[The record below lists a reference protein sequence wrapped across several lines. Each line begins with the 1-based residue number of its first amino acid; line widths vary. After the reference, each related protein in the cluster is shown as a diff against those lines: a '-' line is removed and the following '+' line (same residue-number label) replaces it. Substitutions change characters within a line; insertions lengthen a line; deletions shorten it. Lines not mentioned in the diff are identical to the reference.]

1 VSRALRQAI
10 AVLTILILAAA
21 GCSNSGDDD
30 AASDD
35 GGSATDDKAAPSG
48 EEDRDTF
55 VKLTGVPGVT
65 DDEISYAAI
74 GTKSNNPLGTCILDC
89 YVDGIKAY
97 FAFRNSEG
105 GIFGRDLVLG
115 EELDDAL
122 GSNQAK
128 ALEVISANDQFGVF
142 NAPLLATGFA
152 DLDDA
157 GIPTYNW
164 GIHAEEAAN
173 RTHIFP
179 STVILCADCT
189 GRAVPYLAQLAGKS
203 KVAAIGYGDTDNSKA
218 CTDGI
223 RRSVDLY
230 ADETGTE
237 NAYFNDEQTFGG
249 FKGTVRTVV
258 TAMKQA
264 GVEFVA
270 TCMDL
275 NGMKT
280 LAEELHRQDMDDV
293 VLSHP
298 NTYNQQFVAD
308 AGDLFEGDYVSVQYR
323 PYEADTKGTALE
335 DYLHWMDETGSE
347 VSELAMMGWIN
358 ATLAFDGLLAAGPE
372 FDRDK
377 VTAATNNL
385 EDWTAGGIIE
395 PVDWAKAHTP
405 FTDDTRPADA
415 GDECSAVVK
424 VVGGKFETLAPPDK
438 PWLCFPPG
446 KEWAEPE
453 NTNFG

>member
-1 VSRALRQAI
+1 VSPTLRRAI
-10 AVLTILILAAA
+10 AALTILVLTASAC
-21 GCSNSGDDD
+21 GNSGDDD
-30 AASDD
+30 ASPTTE
-35 GGSATDDKAAPSG
+35 GGSDTTAASG

-55 VKLTGVPGVT
+55 VSLDGVPGVS
-65 DDEISYAAI
+65 DDEISYTVI
-74 GTKSNNPLGTCILDC
+74 GTKENNPLGTCILDC
-89 YVDGIKAY
+89 YVDGIEAY

-105 GIFGRDLVLG
+105 GIFGRDLVVG
-115 EELDDAL
+115 QTLDDAL
-122 GSNQAK
+122 GQNQAK
-128 ALEVISANDQFGVF
+128 ALEVISADDAFGVF
-142 NAPLLATGFA
+142 NAPLLASGFG
-152 DLDDA
+152 DLEEA

-164 GIHAEEAAN
+164 GIHATEAAN

-179 STVILCADCT
+179 STVIQCADCT

-203 KVAAIGYGDTDNSKA
+203 KVGALGYGDTENSKA

-223 RRSVDLY
+223 RRSVELY
-230 ADETGTE
+230 SEDTGTE
-237 NAYFNDEQTFGG
+237 AAYFNDEQTFGG
-249 FKGTVRTVV
+249 WKGAARTVV

-264 GVEFVA
+264 GVEVVA

-293 VLSHP
+293 VLLHP

-308 AGDLFEGDYVSVQYR
+308 AGGLFDGDFVSVQYR
-323 PYEADTKGTALE
+323 PYEADADGTALE
-335 DYLHWMDETGSE
+335 DYLHWMDENGSE
-347 VSELAMMGWIN
+347 LSELAMMGWIN
-358 ATLAFDGLLAAGPE
+358 ASLAFDGLLAAGPE

-377 VTAATNNL
+377 VTAATNGL
-385 EDWTAGGIIE
+385 TDWTAGGIVE
-395 PVDWAKAHTP
+395 PIDWAKAHTP
-405 FTDDTRPADA
+405 FTDDTRPDDA

-424 VVGGKFETLAPPDK
+424 VVDGKFETVAPADK

-446 KEWAEPE
+446 KDWAEPE

>member
-1 VSRALRQAI
+1 VSRTLRQAI
-10 AVLTILILAAA
+10 AALSILVLTATA
-21 GCSNSGDDD
+21 CSNSSDDD
-30 AASDD
+30 ASSDD
-35 GGSATDDKAAPSG
+35 GGASDDAAAPSG
-48 EEDRDTF
+48 EEERDTF
-55 VKLTGVPGVT
+55 VSLDGVPGVT
-65 DDEISYAAI
+65 DDEISFAAI
-74 GTKSNNPLGTCILDC
+74 GTQEVNPLGTCILDC
-89 YVDGIKAY
+89 YLEGINAY

-105 GIFGRDLVLG
+105 GIFGRDLVVG
-115 EELDDAL
+115 QVLDDAL
-122 GSNQAK
+122 GKNQEK
-128 ALEVISANDQFGVF
+128 SLEVISADDQFGVF
-142 NAPLLATGFA
+142 QAPLLATGFG

-164 GIHAEEAAN
+164 GIHATEAAN
-173 RTHIFP
+173 REHIFP

-189 GRAVPYLAQLAGKS
+189 GRGVPYLAEQAGKS
-203 KVAAIGYGDTDNSKA
+203 KIAALGYGDTDNSKA

-223 RRSVDLY
+223 RRSVELY
-230 ADETGTE
+230 SEDTGTE
-237 NAYFNDEQTFGG
+237 NVYFNDEQSFTG
-249 FKGTVRTVV
+249 FKGNVGTVV

-298 NTYNQQFVAD
+298 NTYDQAFVAD

-323 PYEADTKGTALE
+323 PYEADSEGTALE
-335 DYLHWMDETGSE
+335 DYLHWMDETSE
-347 VSELAMMGWIN
+347 RGPTELAMYGWIN
-358 ATLAFDGLLAAGPE
+358 ASLAFDGLLAAGPE

-385 EDWTAGGIIE
+385 TGWTAGGLIE

-405 FTDDTRPADA
+405 FTDDTRPDDA
-415 GDECSAVVK
+415 GDECAAVVK
-424 VVGGKFETLAPPDK
+424 VVDGKFETVAPPET

-453 NTNFG
+453 YASFG